1 MINNAS
7 KGGNPM
13 NGIFVGMSG
22 RWRWGWVGIA
32 VLLAAST
39 VSAADAPPMR
49 AWRAPSTSME
59 PTVLLREAVLVDTE
73 YYRTHEPARGDVVLL
88 RVDNQTEH
96 LDRIVGL
103 AGDRVQMRGGQLFIN
118 DRQVPRRKIE
128 DYDYR
133 FETNLPIEVLS
144 QYVETLPPSG
154 GGEGKAHRILKR
166 ADNGFLDNTKV
177 FEVPPGDYFVLGD
190 NRDNSVDSRTD
201 IGFVPAANIIG
212 RAISHAGS
220 EIE

>member
-1 MINNAS
+1 
-7 KGGNPM
+7 M
-13 NGIFVGMSG
+13 NGKSVGMSG
-22 RWRWGWVGIA
+22 RWRWGWAGIA
-32 VLLAAST
+32 ILLAASS
-39 VSAADAPPMR
+39 VSAADPPPMR
-49 AWRAPSTSME
+49 AWRAASTSME

-73 YYRTHEPARGDVVLL
+73 YYRAHEPARGDVVVL
-88 RVDNQTEH
+88 RLPRDNQTEY

-118 DRQVPRRKIE
+118 DRQVSRRKIE

-133 FETNLPIEVLS
+133 FETNLPVEVLS
-144 QYVETLPPSG
+144 QYVETLPPGAS
-154 GGEGKAHRILKR
+154 GEGKAHRIIKR
-166 ADNGFLDNTKV
+166 DDNGFLDNTKV
-177 FEVPPGDYFVLGD
+177 FEVPPGDYFVMGD

-201 IGFVPAANIIG
+201 VGFVPAANIIG